1 MTRSGK
7 KPGRGYTRTEWIEHH
22 QAIARRGKEREER
35 ETKTTESNKKYQ
47 QGKSCRDKQSAI
59 EIKESSA
66 NKSENRKT
74 DITRTGLTNSLQ
86 TWLQNKT
93 VQEISGNKN
102 QSTSSIE
109 VRTTGTQ
116 PDVEMKDTGDNYE
129 KKKRGKT
136 AYKYNDEK

>member
-7 KPGRGYTRTEWIEHH
+7 KPGRGNTRTEWIEHH

-35 ETKTTESNKKYQ
+35 EAKMTDSNKKYQ
-47 QGKSCRDKQSAI
+47 QGKSGRDNQSAI

-74 DITRTGLTNSLQ
+74 DNTRTGLTNSLQ

-93 VQEISGNKN
+93 VQEISGNEN
-102 QSTSSIE
+102 QSTTSIE
-109 VRTTGTQ
+109 VRTTETKS
-116 PDVEMKDTGDNYE
+116 DVELKGTGDNYG

-136 AYKYNDEK
+136 AYEYNDEK